1 MERSSN
7 LLFTSNRDAITNH
20 LGILW
25 SPSLRMRWDS
35 GLKGAMLGSLT
46 IFNFGIRIIESSDV
60 LVPEKE
66 SSKLP
71 SHKISPGIGIAF
83 LVE

>member
-1 MERSSN
+1 
-7 LLFTSNRDAITNH
+7 
-20 LGILW
+20 
-25 SPSLRMRWDS
+25 MRWDS